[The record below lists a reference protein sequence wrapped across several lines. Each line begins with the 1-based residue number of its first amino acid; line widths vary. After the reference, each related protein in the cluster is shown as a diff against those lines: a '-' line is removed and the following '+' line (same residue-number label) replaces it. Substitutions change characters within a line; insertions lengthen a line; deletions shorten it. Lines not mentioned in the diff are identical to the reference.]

1 MRWAQ
6 KLGALF
12 ILGIASLTV
21 ITSVIRLQ
29 LLPTLLAS
37 TDISWDAGPA
47 NVWSILEANLFIICG
62 SMPTLNRFAK
72 HFLPALMG
80 SSSNNTGQA
89 SDGPF
94 RNCEGLELGIIEST
108 GHQGINRGMDSDV
121 SLTGS
126 SRSEVREEA
135 LAILMRILHGK
146 NQHVPKAVNLELL
159 AKIAV
164 LVDYYNCPDAA
175 GLAAEIWIPKL
186 TPPTQVSK
194 DLVFWLLVSWVFGR
208 DEIFRAMIRIAIRES
223 QGPLQTYNLPIPEN
237 ITDRI
242 DRLRR
247 EFIGDIVSS
256 MNDLSLELKH
266 GKAGCSYECSSMLL
280 GALLKE
286 MHTKGLELQSGSPL
300 RGLSFA
306 STMATALQIQSPSW
320 SHPGTSLRAVK
331 TCNLAYMI
339 KEKIGVGNVPGFG
352 IADINK
358 DM

>member
-126 SRSEVREEA
+126 SRSEVYVGGKPWWLEA
-135 LAILMRILHGK
+135 R
-146 NQHVPKAVNLELL
+146 
-159 AKIAV
+159 
-164 LVDYYNCPDAA
+164 
-175 GLAAEIWIPKL
+175 
-186 TPPTQVSK
+186 
-194 DLVFWLLVSWVFGR
+194 
-208 DEIFRAMIRIAIRES
+208 
-223 QGPLQTYNLPIPEN
+223 
-237 ITDRI
+237 
-242 DRLRR
+242 
-247 EFIGDIVSS
+247 
-256 MNDLSLELKH
+256 
-266 GKAGCSYECSSMLL
+266 
-280 GALLKE
+280 
-286 MHTKGLELQSGSPL
+286 
-300 RGLSFA
+300 
-306 STMATALQIQSPSW
+306 
-320 SHPGTSLRAVK
+320 VK
-331 TCNLAYMI
+331 
-339 KEKIGVGNVPGFG
+339 
-352 IADINK
+352 
-358 DM
+358 